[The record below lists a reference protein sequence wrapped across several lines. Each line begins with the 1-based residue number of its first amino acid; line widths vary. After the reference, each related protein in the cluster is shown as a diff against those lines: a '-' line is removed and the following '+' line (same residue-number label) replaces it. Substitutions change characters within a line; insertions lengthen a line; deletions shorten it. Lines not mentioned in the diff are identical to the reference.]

1 MGVFQRGINNL
12 LAEAGVVASVVSKDI
27 QDKKLA
33 KAEVEKAKTIEAQN
47 KIEADKKAQEKLQA
61 DIKSGQEKYQ
71 DAVKMAIG
79 YTKKDIQAQKARQA
93 QGLEPTNKNPRGV
106 SNKSRG
112 WRETNAKLML
122 DKILPQFEIDENF
135 RNRMSKFTVSQIAE
149 SIRPDI
155 RHKPKQ
161 GGSK

>member
-27 QDKKLA
+27 QAKKTA
-33 KAEVEKAKTIEAQN
+33 NAEVEKNKTLEAQKKLEAEEERRA
-47 KIEADKKAQEKLQA
+47 KIKRE
-61 DIKSGQEKYQ
+61 QEKYQ

-79 YTKKDIQAQKARQA
+79 YTKKDIQAQKSREA

-112 WRETNAKLML
+112 WREVNAKLML
-122 DKILPQFEIDENF
+122 DKILPKYEQDDNF
-135 RNRMSKFTVSQIAE
+135 VDRMSKFTTSQIAE

-155 RHKPKQ
+155 RRKPKE